1 MSKVNDFIDYS
12 NKALENYDFS
22 ASYDV
27 DFVYDANDIKIQN
40 LLDIGSMKALWGK
53 GVDEAFIV
61 IKGVK
66 VTKSNLK
73 LMSKDKNP
81 TLKIEGRGYSIIK
94 FGSSEEEYES
104 LLSEGYVEV
113 DILGTASI
121 NEWMGNITPQ
131 ILVKEMEVVSR
142 QEYYF

>member
-1 MSKVNDFIDYS
+1 MAKVNDFIDYS
-12 NKALENYDFS
+12 NKALANYDFS

-27 DFVYDANDIKIQN
+27 DFIYEVNDIKVQD
-40 LLDIGSMKALWGK
+40 LLDIGSMKSLWGK
-53 GVDEAFIV
+53 GVDEAFLV
-61 IKGVK
+61 IKGLK
-66 VTKSNLK
+66 VTKDNLT

-81 TLKIEGRGYSIIK
+81 TLKIQGRGFSIIK
-94 FGSSEEEYES
+94 FGSSEEEYNS

-121 NEWMGNITPQ
+121 NEWNGNITPQ
-131 ILVKEMEVVSR
+131 IMVKEMEIVSK

>member
-1 MSKVNDFIDYS
+1 MYQ
-12 NKALENYDFS
+12 
-22 ASYDV
+22 
-27 DFVYDANDIKIQN
+27 ANDIKVQD

-66 VTKSNLK
+66 VTKDNLT
-73 LMSKDKNP
+73 LMSRDKNP
-81 TLKIEGRGYSIIK
+81 TLKINRRGFSIIK

-104 LLSEGYVEV
+104 ILSEGYVEV

-131 ILVKEMEVVSR
+131 ILVKEMEVVSK